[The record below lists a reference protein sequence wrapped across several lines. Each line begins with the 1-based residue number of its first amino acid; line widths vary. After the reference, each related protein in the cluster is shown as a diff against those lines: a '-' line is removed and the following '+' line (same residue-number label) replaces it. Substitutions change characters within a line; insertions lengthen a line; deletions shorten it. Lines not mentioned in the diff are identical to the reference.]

1 MTTPNTVPALLALRG
16 RPRPYPGLVDPA
28 ANEVVVDGRRRA
40 AADLDWDPPDVR
52 CVYGAALNSA
62 SQRRELDASFRQPPY
77 QSPPVAPVLY
87 IKPRNTWL
95 GHRVPVMV
103 PGDVEEVALGASLG
117 ILFARD
123 VRHIRRD
130 SALDAVAGFTIV
142 NDLSIPHT
150 SLFRPP
156 LRFNARDGFCPL
168 GPWIVP
174 PGALRALDSLTLRA
188 IVNGEVRQTVSTS
201 DLHRDV
207 AQLIAD
213 VSEFMTL
220 GAGDLLTTGV
230 AANPPRARVGDR
242 IAIEI
247 GGLGRLENE
256 LVASTKDPQPA
267 RSASSSVS

>member
-52 CVYGAALNSA
+52 CVYGAALNST

-95 GHRVPVMV
+95 GHRVPLIV
-103 PGDVEEVALGASLG
+103 PSDVEEVALGPTLG
-117 ILFARD
+117 IVFARD
-123 VRHIRRD
+123 AHRVSRD
-130 SALDAVAGFTIV
+130 AAPGCIAGFTIV

-168 GPWIVP
+168 GPWVVP
-174 PGALRALDSLTLRA
+174 RDALTIDSLELRAL
-188 IVNGEVRQTVSTS
+188 VNGEVRQSVSTA

-220 GAGDLLTTGV
+220 GAGDLLTIGV
-230 AANPPRARVGDR
+230 AANAPRARAGDR

-247 GGLGRLENE
+247 EGLGRLENE
-256 LVASTKDPQPA
+256 LVASTADPRPGRA
-267 RSASSSVS
+267 ASSPVP